1 MSVPKPQPVFI
12 LSDGT
17 GITGEKVVRAA
28 FRQFKG
34 HLVHL
39 KVFPH
44 VTQTEELTGLFRK
57 ARRVKALVVTT
68 LVTRD
73 MRIAAERLA
82 ADMGVRHLDL
92 LGHLIHELEGFLD
105 QESVGV
111 PGTLHTT
118 DDSYFR
124 RIEAVEFTVKLDDG
138 KLPRMLNQADIIL
151 VGVSRTSKTPLSTF
165 LAHKGFKV
173 ANVPIVLDRPPPNEL
188 FHVDQDRVFALT
200 IDPDILQ
207 EIRLSRLEAL
217 GMGPQ
222 TNYGDRDYIL
232 AEIEY
237 ADDLY
242 AGNPEWPVINVTN
255 KAVEETAATIL
266 RIFQDRGHAVP
277 LGEVSQL

>member
-1 MSVPKPQPVFI
+1 MSSPSPQPVFI

-44 VTQTEELTGLFRK
+44 VTEIDELNQLFLR
-57 ARRVKALVVTT
+57 ARRRGALVVTT

-73 MRIAAERLA
+73 MRIAAERMA
-82 ADMGVRHLDL
+82 REMEIRHLDL
-92 LGHLIHELEGFLD
+92 LGHLIHELEGFLE

-138 KLPRMLNQADIIL
+138 KVPSMLGQADLVL

-173 ANVPIVLDRPPPNEL
+173 ANVPIVLDRPPPAEL
-188 FHVDQDRVFALT
+188 FRVDPDRIFALT
-200 IDPDILQ
+200 INPSVLQ
-207 EIRLSRLEAL
+207 EIRLSRLATL
-217 GMGPQ
+217 GMAST

-237 ADDLY
+237 ANDLY
-242 AGNPEWPVINVTN
+242 AGNPEWPVIDVTN

-266 RIFQDRGHAVP
+266 RIFRSRGHAVP
-277 LGEVSQL
+277 MGEVSQL

>member
-1 MSVPKPQPVFI
+1 MPVFI

-44 VTQTEELTGLFRK
+44 VTEPEELTRLFRK
-57 ARRVKALVVTT
+57 AVRVRALVVTT
-68 LVTRD
+68 LVTSD
-73 MRIAAERLA
+73 MRFAAEKLA
-82 ADMGVRHLDL
+82 ADLGVRHLDL

-138 KLPRMLNQADIIL
+138 KLPKMLNRADIVL

-173 ANVPIVLDRPPPNEL
+173 ANVPIVLDRPPPMEL
-188 FHVDQDRVFALT
+188 FDIDQDRVFALT

-207 EIRLSRLEAL
+207 EIRRSRLATL
-217 GMGPQ
+217 GMGPA

-255 KAVEETAATIL
+255 KALEETAAKIL
-266 RIFQDRGHAVP
+266 RIFQDRGYAVP
-277 LGEVSQL
+277 MGEVSQL

>member
-1 MSVPKPQPVFI
+1 MSNPSPQPVFI

-44 VTQTEELTGLFRK
+44 VTELEELNQLFLR
-57 ARRVKALVVTT
+57 ARRRGALVVTT
-68 LVTRD
+68 LVTRE
-73 MRIAAERLA
+73 MRIAAERMA
-82 ADMGVRHLDL
+82 RDMEIRHLDL
-92 LGHLIHELEGFLD
+92 LGHLIHELEGFLE

-138 KLPRMLNQADIIL
+138 KVPSMLGQADLVL

-173 ANVPIVLDRPPPNEL
+173 ANVPIVLDRPPPKEL
-188 FHVDQDRVFALT
+188 FRVDPDRIFALT
-200 IDPDILQ
+200 INPSVLQ
-207 EIRLSRLEAL
+207 EIRLSRLATH
-217 GMGPQ
+217 GMAST

-237 ADDLY
+237 ANELY
-242 AGNPEWPVINVTN
+242 AGNPEWPVIDVTN
-255 KAVEETAATIL
+255 KAVEESAASIL
-266 RIFQDRGHAVP
+266 RIFRSRGHAVP
-277 LGEVSQL
+277 MGEVSQL

>member
-1 MSVPKPQPVFI
+1 MTVPKPLPVFI

-17 GITGEKVVRAA
+17 GITGESVVRAA

-44 VTQTEELTGLFRK
+44 VTEIDDITALFRK
-57 ARRVKALVVTT
+57 ARHVGALVVTT
-68 LVTRD
+68 LVTRE
-73 MRIAAERLA
+73 MRKAAEHHA
-82 ADMGVRHLDL
+82 KEMGIRHLDL
-92 LGHLIHELEGFLD
+92 LGHLIHELEGFLN

-138 KLPRMLNQADIIL
+138 KLPRMLSQADLIL

-173 ANVPIVLDRPPPNEL
+173 ANVPIVLDRPPPKEL
-188 FHVDQDRVFALT
+188 FEVDQDRIFALT
-200 IDPDILQ
+200 IDPSILQ
-207 EIRLSRLEAL
+207 EIRLSRLATL
-217 GMGPQ
+217 GMGPN

-237 ADDLY
+237 ADDLF
-242 AGNPEWPVINVTN
+242 AGNPDWPVLSVTN
-255 KAVEETAATIL
+255 KAVEETAARIL
-266 RIFQDRGHAVP
+266 RIFQDRGHVVP
-277 LGEVSQL
+277 MGEVSQL

>member
-1 MSVPKPQPVFI
+1 MSNPSPQPVFI

-44 VTQTEELTGLFRK
+44 VTELEELNQLFLR
-57 ARRVKALVVTT
+57 ARRLGALVVTT
-68 LVTRD
+68 LVTRE
-73 MRIAAERLA
+73 MRIAAERMA
-82 ADMGVRHLDL
+82 RDMEIRHLDL
-92 LGHLIHELEGFLD
+92 LGHLIHELEGFLE

-138 KLPRMLNQADIIL
+138 KVPSMLGQADLVL

-173 ANVPIVLDRPPPNEL
+173 ANVPIVLDRPPPKEL
-188 FHVDQDRVFALT
+188 FRVDPDRIFALT
-200 IDPDILQ
+200 INPTVLQ
-207 EIRLSRLEAL
+207 EIRLSRLATL
-217 GMGPQ
+217 GMAST

-237 ADDLY
+237 ANELY
-242 AGNPEWPVINVTN
+242 AGNPEWPVIDVTN
-255 KAVEETAATIL
+255 KAVEESAASIL
-266 RIFQDRGHAVP
+266 RIFRSRGHAVP
-277 LGEVSQL
+277 MGEVSQL

>member
-1 MSVPKPQPVFI
+1 MSVPTPQPVFI

-44 VTQTEELTGLFRK
+44 VTEMSDLTSLLQR
-57 ARRVKALVVTT
+57 ARRVGALVVTT

-73 MRIAAERLA
+73 MRLAAEKQANEMEL
-82 ADMGVRHLDL
+82 RHLDL

-105 QESVGV
+105 QQSVGV
-111 PGTLHTT
+111 PGTLHTA

-124 RIEAVEFTVKLDDG
+124 RIAAVEFTVKLDDG
-138 KLPRMLNQADIIL
+138 KVPRMLNQADIVL
-151 VGVSRTSKTPLSTF
+151 VGVSRTSKTPLATF

-173 ANVPIVLDRPPPNEL
+173 ANVPIVFDRPAPSQL
-188 FHVDQDRVFALT
+188 FEIDQDRVFALT
-200 IDPDILQ
+200 IDPSILQ
-207 EIRLSRLEAL
+207 EIRLSRLATL
-217 GMGPQ
+217 GMGPS

-242 AGNPEWPVINVTN
+242 AGNPEWPVLDVSN
-255 KAVEETAATIL
+255 KAIEETAARIL
-266 RIFQDRGHAVP
+266 RIFQDRGHSVP
-277 LGEVSQL
+277 MGEVSQL

>member
-1 MSVPKPQPVFI
+1 MSVLKPMPVFI

-44 VTQTEELTGLFRK
+44 VTEVQDLNALFRK
-57 ARRVKALVVTT
+57 ARHVGALVVTT
-68 LVTRD
+68 LVTSD
-73 MRIAAERLA
+73 MRVAAEKMA
-82 ADMGVRHLDL
+82 TDMNIRHLDL

-111 PGTLHTT
+111 PGTLHTA

-138 KLPRMLNQADIIL
+138 KVPKMLHQADLIL

-165 LAHKGFKV
+165 LAHKGLKV
-173 ANVPIVLDRPPPNEL
+173 ANVPIVLDRPPPSEL
-188 FHVDQDRVFALT
+188 FEVDQGRIFALT
-200 IDPDILQ
+200 IDPSVLR
-207 EIRLSRLEAL
+207 EIRASRLATL
-217 GMGPQ
+217 RMAPT
-222 TNYGDRDYIL
+222 TNYGDQDYIL

-242 AGNPEWPVINVTN
+242 LGNPDWPVLDVTN
-255 KAVEETAATIL
+255 RAIEETAARIL
-266 RIFQDRGHAVP
+266 RIFQDRGHNVP
-277 LGEVSQL
+277 VGEVSQL

>member
-1 MSVPKPQPVFI
+1 MSSPSPQPVFI

-44 VTQTEELTGLFRK
+44 VTELEELNQLFLR
-57 ARRVKALVVTT
+57 ARRRGALVVTT
-68 LVTRD
+68 LVTRE
-73 MRIAAERLA
+73 MRIAAERMA
-82 ADMGVRHLDL
+82 RDMEIRHLDL
-92 LGHLIHELEGFLD
+92 LGHLIHELEGFLE

-138 KLPRMLNQADIIL
+138 KVPSMLGQADLVL

-173 ANVPIVLDRPPPNEL
+173 ANVPIVLDRPPPKEL
-188 FHVDQDRVFALT
+188 FRVDPDRIFALT
-200 IDPDILQ
+200 INPTVLQ
-207 EIRLSRLEAL
+207 EIRLSRLATL
-217 GMGPQ
+217 GMAST

-237 ADDLY
+237 ANELY
-242 AGNPEWPVINVTN
+242 AGNPEWPVIDVTN
-255 KAVEETAATIL
+255 KAVEESAASIL
-266 RIFQDRGHAVP
+266 RIFRSRGHAVP
-277 LGEVSQL
+277 MGEVSQL